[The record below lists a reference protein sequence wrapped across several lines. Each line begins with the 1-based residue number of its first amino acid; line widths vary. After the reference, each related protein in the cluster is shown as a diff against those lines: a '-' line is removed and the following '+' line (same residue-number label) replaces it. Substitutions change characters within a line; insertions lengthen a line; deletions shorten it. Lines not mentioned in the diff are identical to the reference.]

1 MCDDSAAVHG
11 PRAELEDGCYGFRLR
26 DPAVADR
33 RGLVGSR
40 GHKAPLEHALAA
52 LVVALV
58 KGGREAL
65 AREPAVQLQICG
77 ELRLP
82 RDVGDGRHQ
91 HVDRCGVGVA
101 SLEVLKIPRRRRA
114 SQDSVVRVELRGRY
128 AGSVTTR

>member
-33 RGLVGSR
+33 RGLISSR
-40 GHKAPLEHALAA
+40 GHKTPLEHALAA

-58 KGGREAL
+58 KGGWEAL
-65 AREPAVQLQICG
+65 ACEPTEQLQICR
-77 ELRLP
+77 ELRLS
-82 RDVGDGRHQ
+82 RDYRDGRDQ

-101 SLEVLKIPRRRRA
+101 SLEVFTIPRRRRA
-114 SQDSVVRVELRGRY
+114 SQDSVVRVKLCGQN
-128 AGSVTTR
+128 AGSAQ